1 MHTFGLCI
9 TQKECFKPTDFIVSK
24 VPLIMTYSIILYN
37 TKEGKILPVKL
48 KPINFCK
55 IHPNFRDVKI

>member
-1 MHTFGLCI
+1 MHIFGLCI
-9 TQKECFKPTDFIVSK
+9 TQKECFKPTDFIISK

-48 KPINFCK
+48 KPINCC
-55 IHPNFRDVKI
+55 